1 MLTTRGRIVL
11 ALGPVLYVV
20 AWAAGSRALYPVAV
34 GLVLLAGL
42 AWTWVGLLAAPMT
55 LRRTMPGGA
64 RVEGEDVEVALELET
79 EGRLVPSTLTVVE
92 RISRVGT
99 VEASLRRAG
108 PRLRGRCVLRRV
120 PRGRYAHEASDAVV
134 EDPFG
139 LARAVVPLAARGSLL
154 VYPRLAPLR
163 RVFTETGLDLRDGRR
178 LLLRRPSGF
187 DLHSVRDYQQ
197 GESLRRVHWRST
209 AHRGRL
215 MVKELEDE
223 PRDEVAVLLD
233 AAAEAVVGDPP
244 DSSFDLQVRAAGS
257 LLRAH
262 VERGRRS
269 VLVVGGMRR
278 EERRVNAAEA
288 DWAHALE
295 LLASVEPGPGVP
307 PGELM
312 ASNGVGAAA
321 RALELVVVTAR
332 LTPDLVDRLAHRA
345 SGGGTAALVYVDAA
359 SFASKPA
366 AAVREPGLLR
376 LQTLGVPVAVLR
388 RGDALTAVLGGT
400 ALREA
405 ASG

>member
-1 MLTTRGRIVL
+1 MLTRRGRIVL

-34 GLVLLAGL
+34 GLVLVAGL
-42 AWTWVGLLAAPMT
+42 AWAWVNLLAAPMS
-55 LRRTMPGGA
+55 LGRTVAGGT
-64 RVEGEDVEVALELET
+64 RVEGENVEVALELVP
-79 EGRLVPSTLTVVE
+79 EGRLAPSSLVVVE
-92 RISRVGT
+92 RISRIGT

-108 PRLRGRCVLRRV
+108 RRLRGRYALRRL
-120 PRGRYAHEASDAVV
+120 PRGRYAHEASEAIV

-139 LARAVVPLAARGSLL
+139 LARAIVPLPARGSIL
-154 VYPRLAPLR
+154 VYPRLAELR
-163 RVFTETGLDLRDGRR
+163 RLFTETGLDLRDGRR

-209 AHRGRL
+209 ARRGHL

-233 AAAEAVVGDPP
+233 AAAEAVVGRPP

-269 VLVVGGMRR
+269 VLVIGGLQRD
-278 EERRVNAAEA
+278 ERRVNTSDA
-288 DWAHALE
+288 DWTNALE

-307 PGELM
+307 PGELV
-312 ASNGVGAAA
+312 APNGAGAAA
-321 RALELVVVTAR
+321 RALELILVTAR
-332 LTPDLVDRLAHRA
+332 LTPDLVDRLAHRT
-345 SGGGTAALVYVDAA
+345 SGGGSAALVYVDAA
-359 SFASKPA
+359 SFGAASPGA
-366 AAVREPGLLR
+366 AREPGLLR
-376 LQTLGVPVAVLR
+376 LQQLGVPVAVLR
-388 RGDALTAVLGGT
+388 RGDDLGAVLGGT
-400 ALREA
+400 ALLEA